1 MRGRA
6 IVIPGH
12 GHERPNGIAGTRA
25 QTDAIAA
32 YRDTHPNRFPAAIG
46 VMEPRDV
53 EANLGELAC
62 ACAELEVVG
71 ISFETRLRVVSL
83 DSR

>member
-1 MRGRA
+1 MGGRA

-62 ACAELEVVG
+62 ACAELKVVG